1 MVYVVEAPGSCG
13 EFIQGY
19 AKGRSFMVTCPIARY
34 ARAEGR
40 PGPQREKLP
49 AKAELARRIALERVQ
64 SETDVDVTLVSHIP
78 VGKGMAS
85 STADISAVAQAA
97 ALAAGRKLSPEDIAS
112 IAIAIEPSDAT
123 FYEGIVQFDYRNGR
137 LLRPLGAAPKA
148 KILIYDCGGEVD
160 TLAFNARDDLIALQR
175 ENESSIHE
183 AVALFEEGLAA
194 GNLSLMG
201 KAATISA
208 FANQK
213 ILKKPVLPVFYEA
226 QKGSGGCGVIAAHSG
241 TVLGVLLP
249 GDADEAPVRHAIE
262 SELKGA
268 VSFLDC
274 APLTNDGMIIEE
286 CHDSK

>member
-19 AKGRSFMVTCPIARY
+19 AKGRSFMVTCPIERY

-40 PGPQREKLP
+40 PGPQQGKLP
-49 AKAELARRIALERVQ
+49 VKAELARRIALERVQ
-64 SETDVDVTLVSHIP
+64 SETDVDVALVSHIP

-123 FYEGIVQFDYRNGR
+123 FYEGIVQFDYRNGH
-137 LLRPLGAAPKA
+137 LLRPLGAAPA
-148 KILIYDCGGEVD
+148 SKILIYDCGGEVD

-175 ENESSIHE
+175 ENESRIQE
-183 AVALFEEGLAA
+183 AVDLFEEGLAE

-201 KAATISA
+201 EAATISA

-213 ILKKPVLPVFYEA
+213 ILKKPVLPAFYEA
-226 QKGSGGCGVIAAHSG
+226 QKGAGGCGVIAAHSG

-249 GDADEAPVRHAIE
+249 GDANEVPVRHAIE
-262 SELKGA
+262 SKLKGA
-268 VSFLDC
+268 VAFLDC
-274 APLTNDGMIIEE
+274 APLANGGMIIEE
-286 CHDSK
+286 CNDSK